1 MQMVENYN
9 YSVHI
14 IFLSL
19 TEVSLQRKLLD
30 TTNETTPLSE
40 DFMEDFV
47 EVVGER
53 WPSLASLLDFS
64 FADAE
69 RLKRSVAGAHKEQA
83 LQMLR
88 EWRRREGEEGT
99 YGKLRDKLKTVPLM
113 ET

>member
-1 MQMVENYN
+1 MVE
-9 YSVHI
+9 
-14 IFLSL
+14 FA
-19 TEVSLQRKLLD
+19 
-30 TTNETTPLSE
+30 
-40 DFMEDFV
+40 

-53 WPSLASLLDFS
+53 WPSLASLLGFS

-69 RLKRSVAGAHKEQA
+69 RIKRTVAGAHKEQA

-99 YGKLRDKLKTVPLM
+99 YGKLKDNLKTVPLL